1 MLLHGDK
8 KKYKKE
14 KRRNNNMESE
24 GLVLL
29 ENVARSLKKIAD
41 VQEERICQEEK
52 RIQYLKEIKDSLQ
65 KIEVKIK

>member
-1 MLLHGDK
+1 
-8 KKYKKE
+8 
-14 KRRNNNMESE
+14 MESE